1 MLSIVQSTNR
11 FLRRAIFMVYKGQC
25 PYCGDLFAPY
35 TMMIDRILPSVNKI
49 TVDSEL
55 QEYLHEL
62 GNAGFNLKN
71 PEHLENYMPS
81 CGHCNFSKSNN
92 ILSVSQMRYFH
103 HIAFNNTKKINTL
116 IQLYRNYPPEDIN
129 KYGYAKDYSN
139 RNSIDDFYTHYSD
152 FVYEFENNSGLVLPR
167 NKTINAKDIAQ
178 EITIVS
184 GSLLRQIRNRPED
197 MLKLTPR
204 QFEEMVCELLDKQG
218 YTVKLTKQT
227 RDGGKDIIV
236 VQNSLLGEFCIYVEC
251 KKYDQTNPVGV
262 GLIRQLYGT
271 VIADKATAGLYV
283 TASYYTRDA
292 KEFTETIKHQ
302 MSLKDYNDLVY
313 ELNKIEI

>member
-1 MLSIVQSTNR
+1 MDEAHYYTPREVIQLLIMNLGNELNRDKLLESSLFFLYNYKQSVEYSSGLIIPDNRIITPSREIVQ
-11 FLRRAIFMVYKGQC
+11 G
-25 PYCGDLFAPY
+25 
-35 TMMIDRILPSVNKI
+35 I
-49 TVDSEL
+49 TVVND
-55 QEYLHEL
+55 
-62 GNAGFNLKN
+62 
-71 PEHLENYMPS
+71 
-81 CGHCNFSKSNN
+81 
-92 ILSVSQMRYFH
+92 
-103 HIAFNNTKKINTL
+103 
-116 IQLYRNYPPEDIN
+116 
-129 KYGYAKDYSN
+129 
-139 RNSIDDFYTHYSD
+139 
-152 FVYEFENNSGLVLPR
+152 
-167 NKTINAKDIAQ
+167 
-178 EITIVS
+178 
-184 GSLLRQIRNRPED
+184 SLLKEIKKKPEA
-197 MLKLTPR
+197 MHSLSPR

-251 KKYDQTNPVGV
+251 KKYDQSNPVGV

-283 TASYYTRDA
+283 TTSYYTRDA